1 MGQDPGE
8 IREEIEATRDRMS
21 ETADALAYKVN
32 VPARTKEKVAA
43 RKDALLSK
51 LRDVAPTNRQEAAEQ
66 LAVGKQLLV
75 GKAREVAKDPRQAGR
90 QSLDTTKRATAAVR
104 RNPRVVAIAGGL
116 AAVLGLAAYRATRR
130 SAPAPAMSR
139 KPTGQRRL
147 EDRRRR
153 RPPRARWVE
162 AANAP
167 Q

>member
-1 MGQDPGE
+1 VGQDPGE

-43 RKDALLSK
+43 RKDALLTK
-51 LRDVAPTNRQEAAEQ
+51 VRDVAPTNRQEAAEQ

-75 GKAREVAKDPRQAGR
+75 GKAREVAKNPRQAGR
-90 QSLDTTKRATAAVR
+90 QSLETTKRATAAAR

-116 AAVLGLAAYRATRR
+116 VAVLGLAAYRRTRR

-139 KPTGQRRL
+139 KPTGERRL
-147 EDRRRR
+147 EPVFDVRGVGSSRV
-153 RPPRARWVE
+153 AGT
-162 AANAP
+162 
-167 Q
+167 

>member
-21 ETADALAYKVN
+21 ETADALAHKVN

-51 LRDVAPTNRQEAAEQ
+51 VHDVAPTNRQEAAEQ

-75 GKAREVAKDPRQAGR
+75 GKAREVAKNPRQAGR
-90 QSLDTTKRATAAVR
+90 QSLDTTKRATAAAR

-116 AAVLGLAAYRATRR
+116 AAVLGLAAYRRTRR
-130 SAPAPAMSR
+130 SAPAPARSR
-139 KPTGQRRL
+139 KLTGERRV

-153 RPPRARWVE
+153 
-162 AANAP
+162 
-167 Q
+167 

>member
-1 MGQDPGE
+1 VGQDPGE

-51 LRDVAPTNRQEAAEQ
+51 VRDVAPTNRQEAAEQ

-75 GKAREVAKDPRQAGR
+75 GKAREVAKNPRQAGR
-90 QSLDTTKRATAAVR
+90 QSLDTTKRAATAAR

-130 SAPAPAMSR
+130 SAPAPAASR
-139 KPTGQRRL
+139 KPIGQRRL
-147 EDRRRR
+147 EHRRRR
-153 RPPRARWVE
+153 
-162 AANAP
+162 
-167 Q
+167 